1 MRDLNNLNRE
11 HDDKLKAQANSFPC
25 GNCGIVYSEESGAY
39 DGFICDDCKAHE
51 KEKVN
56 ESLYESLWNND
67 KVQFARLINE
77 MDLLGKFDE
86 ETIKE
91 LTDVTDLSFSEILDL
106 IERAKN
112 VYDETLEQLE
122 GGLK

>member
-1 MRDLNNLNRE
+1 MRGLNDLNRE
-11 HDDKLKAQANSFPC
+11 HDDKLKSQENSFPC

-39 DGFICDDCKAHE
+39 DGFICDECKEHE

-56 ESLYESLWNND
+56 ESLYESHWEND

-77 MDLLGKFDE
+77 LDLLGIFTPD
-86 ETIKE
+86 T
-91 LTDVTDLSFSEILDL
+91 LRGLADATDLSQTEILDL

-112 VYDETLEQLE
+112 VYDETLENYKE
-122 GGLK
+122 E